1 VAAVVRVLAV
11 GETPLFS
18 RDAEC
23 PIFYSKFAKKTLTMN
38 DNIVVMGVN
47 APRIHQSIITK
58 LLYGLTNLYLN
69 AQTRLFPYPETM
81 IDESQTSPA
90 PDIMLVDSN
99 TDLTKAII
107 EITHTQGVKKDAQKL
122 WGLMSDYDVPEG
134 FVYDYKLGIW
144 YKYRLQGGGQA
155 EHSSFCEAVNADLG
169 DFLF

>member
-1 VAAVVRVLAV
+1 
-11 GETPLFS
+11 
-18 RDAEC
+18 
-23 PIFYSKFAKKTLTMN
+23 MN
-38 DNIVVMGVN
+38 DNLVVMGVN

-122 WGLMSDYDVPEG
+122 QGLMRDYEVPEG

-144 YKYRLQGGGQA
+144 YKYRLGGDLEA
-155 EHSSFCEAVNADLG
+155 ERSSFCEAVNADLSS
-169 DFLF
+169 FLF